1 MLSAESFP
9 DFDTAAHAILAF
21 LHERFGLKLLM
32 VTRTEEENWIVLQVN
47 DHGYGVKQGDVFRWS
62 DSFCSRMVKG
72 EGPCIAPQAD
82 LVDVYRHAPI
92 AEQVKIGAYV
102 GVPITYADGTLFG
115 TLCAI
120 DPDPQPESLTDELPL
135 VQLLGK
141 LLSTILNFFLK
152 AEAASRREEHH
163 KFLSERDVLTGL
175 YNRRGWEQLLH
186 SEEARCQQFG
196 FPVSVMVIDLDNL
209 KVVNDQ
215 QGHSKGDELLKQAAG
230 LIKQTSR
237 QQDICARIGGDEFMV
252 LCVECH
258 LSQADFMRERLAQA
272 FQAVGIEASIG
283 IAERSPST
291 GLSYAVEVADLTM
304 YEQKRL
310 RKSVANQA

>member
-1 MLSAESFP
+1 MLAAESFP
-9 DFDTAAHAILAF
+9 DFDTAAHATLNF
-21 LHERFGLKLLM
+21 LHDRFGLKLWM
-32 VTRTEEENWIVLQVN
+32 VTRTDEEDWIVLQVN
-47 DHGYGVKQGDVFRWS
+47 DQGYGVQQGDVFRWS

-72 EGPCIAPQAD
+72 EGPCIAPQAN

-92 AEQVKIGAYV
+92 ANQVPIGAYI

-120 DPDPQPESLTDELPL
+120 DPDPQPEALAEELPL

-141 LLSTILNFFLK
+141 LLSTILDFFLK
-152 AEAASRREEHH
+152 AEAAARREEHH

-196 FPVSVMVIDLDNL
+196 FPASVMMIDLDNL
-209 KVVNDQ
+209 KLVNDQ
-215 QGHSKGDELLKQAAG
+215 QGHDAGDELLKQAAR
-230 LIKQTSR
+230 LIKQTCR

-252 LCVECH
+252 LCIECH
-258 LSQADFMRERLAQA
+258 LSQADFIRERLAEVLQEA
-272 FQAVGIEASIG
+272 GIDASIG

-291 GLSYAVEVADLTM
+291 GLSYAVKMADVTM

-310 RKSVANQA
+310 RKSAR

>member
-9 DFDTAAHAILAF
+9 DFDSAAHATLTF
-21 LHERFGLKLLM
+21 LHDRLGLSLWM
-32 VTRTEEENWIVLQVN
+32 VTRTEDEDWIVLQVN
-47 DHGYGVKQGDVFRWS
+47 DQGYGVKQGDVFHWS
-62 DSFCSRMVKG
+62 DSFCSRMVMG
-72 EGPCIAPQAD
+72 EGPCIAPQAR
-82 LVDVYRHAPI
+82 LIEAYRTAPI

-120 DPDPQPESLTDELPL
+120 DPDPQPENLANELPL
-135 VQLLGK
+135 VQLMGK

-196 FPVSVMVIDLDNL
+196 FPASVMVIDLDDL
-209 KVVNDQ
+209 KAVNDQ
-215 QGHSKGDELLKQAAG
+215 YGHDAGDELLKQAAR
-230 LIKQTSR
+230 LMKESCR
-237 QQDICARIGGDEFMV
+237 QQDICARIGGDEFTV
-252 LCVECH
+252 LCIECH
-258 LSQADFMRERLAQA
+258 LSQADFMRERLETALQEA
-272 FQAVGIEASIG
+272 GINASIG
-283 IAERSPST
+283 IAERDPGT
-291 GLSYAVEVADLTM
+291 GLSETVKTADATM

-310 RKSVANQA
+310 RKMPSA